1 MVLVIPG
8 GATHPPAL
16 HIAQHHHESTL
27 HGGHGRAGQ
36 LAGQASV
43 PYLCVLCNEWLS
55 HNQCSASIVSM
66 METDQLVNLYRLYQA

>member
-1 MVLVIPG
+1 MDLVIPG

-36 LAGQASV
+36 LA
-43 PYLCVLCNEWLS
+43 VLCNEWLS